1 MPRSLTGRIVA
12 AFVVVGLAVML
23 AVGAATFVA
32 LRSLHSDA
40 AQASLADLADSLLPQ
55 VRQSI
60 VDGDFRGTIE
70 EVRVR
75 LARGGTDV
83 LLVTADGS
91 LVNLNGSPAGGSL
104 ALDAATARG
113 DVVQGAAVIDDERV
127 VYAATI
133 LRARGTGPR
142 AVAFVQPDRSG
153 AQALADVGRSLPLVL
168 LVGLAVGGPLA
179 VLLAR
184 SVGRPLRRLAS
195 ATADLPSGAHDPL
208 PLAGPAEVREL
219 TERFNAMAGELEA
232 SRARE
237 RELLAHLRHDLR
249 TPLTVI
255 SGFAAAL
262 GDGTATGP
270 DAERAAAAIADEAE
284 RLERLVAELGTIEAL
299 REGSAVL
306 RPEQLD
312 AATLIATTAER
323 FGPRAEAAGVAIE
336 AIASDAAPPFAA
348 DRVAVERI
356 LANLVENALR
366 SAPPGGHVWLDA
378 RAVRSARGT
387 GAEDGGGDG
396 GGDAVALSVSDD
408 GPGFPPGTT
417 DRAFERFF
425 RADPARSGSGSG
437 LGLAIVRELAEAH
450 GGWAYAENLAP
461 RGARVGVVLPLVP
474 SVTTSAT

>member
-1 MPRSLTGRIVA
+1 VPRSLTGRIVA

-23 AVGAATFVA
+23 SVGAATFVA
-32 LRSLHSDA
+32 LRTLHSEA
-40 AQASLADLADSLLPQ
+40 AQAGLADLADSLLPQ

-60 VDGDFRGTIE
+60 ADGDFRGTIE

-91 LVNLNGSPAGGSL
+91 LINLNGSPAGGSL

-133 LRARGTGPR
+133 LRPRGTGPR

-153 AQALADVGRSLPLVL
+153 AEALADVGRSLPLVL

-179 VLLAR
+179 ILLAR

-195 ATADLPSGAHDPL
+195 ATADLPAGAHDPL
-208 PLAGPAEVREL
+208 PLAGPTEVREL
-219 TERFNAMAGELEA
+219 TERFNAMAAELEG

-237 RELLAHLRHDLR
+237 RELLANLRHDLR

-299 REGSAVL
+299 REGSAGL

-312 AATLIATTAER
+312 AAALIAATAER

-336 AIASDAAPPFAA
+336 AIPGDAIPSFAA

-366 SAPPGGHVWLDA
+366 SAPAGGHVWIDA
-378 RAVRSARGT
+378 RAVRSAVGEVA
-387 GAEDGGGDG
+387 GEG

-408 GPGFPPGTT
+408 GPGFPPGAT

-425 RADPARSGSGSG
+425 RADPARTGSGSG

-461 RGARVGVVLPLVP
+461 RGARVGIVLPLVP

>member
-1 MPRSLTGRIVA
+1 M
-12 AFVVVGLAVML
+12 
-23 AVGAATFVA
+23 
-32 LRSLHSDA
+32 
-40 AQASLADLADSLLPQ
+40 
-55 VRQSI
+55 
-60 VDGDFRGTIE
+60 
-70 EVRVR
+70 
-75 LARGGTDV
+75 
-83 LLVTADGS
+83 
-91 LVNLNGSPAGGSL
+91 
-104 ALDAATARG
+104 
-113 DVVQGAAVIDDERV
+113 
-127 VYAATI
+127 
-133 LRARGTGPR
+133 GPR

-179 VLLAR
+179 ILLAR

-195 ATADLPSGAHDPL
+195 ATADLPAGAHDPL
-208 PLAGPAEVREL
+208 PLAGPTEVREL
-219 TERFNAMAGELEA
+219 TERFNAMAAELEGG
-232 SRARE
+232 RARE
-237 RELLAHLRHDLR
+237 RELLANLRHDLR

-299 REGSAVL
+299 REGSAGL

-312 AATLIATTAER
+312 ASALVATTAER
-323 FGPRAEAAGVAIE
+323 FGPPAEAAGVTIE
-336 AIASDAAPPFAA
+336 AVSGDAVPSFAA

-366 SAPPGGHVWLDA
+366 SAPTGGHIWLDA
-378 RAVRSARGT
+378 RAVRSARGE
-387 GAEDGGGDG
+387 GAGEG

-425 RADPARSGSGSG
+425 RADPARTGSGSG

-461 RGARVGVVLPLVP
+461 RGARVSVVLPLVP
-474 SVTTSAT
+474 SVTSSAT

>member
-12 AFVVVGLAVML
+12 AFVVVGLAAML
-23 AVGAATFVA
+23 SVGAATFVA
-32 LRSLHSDA
+32 LRTLHLDA
-40 AQASLADLADSLLPQ
+40 AQAGLADVADSLLPQ

-60 VDGDFRGTIE
+60 ADGDFRGTIE

-83 LLVTADGS
+83 LLVTADGA
-91 LVNLNGSPAGGSL
+91 LINLNGSPAGGSL

-113 DVVQGAAVIDDERV
+113 DVVQGAAVIDGERV

-133 LRARGTGPR
+133 LRQRGTGPR

-195 ATADLPSGAHDPL
+195 ATADLPSGTHDPV
-208 PLAGPAEVREL
+208 PLSGPTEVREL
-219 TERFNAMAGELEA
+219 TEVYNAMAGELEG

-237 RELLAHLRHDLR
+237 RELLANLRHDLR

-262 GDGTATGP
+262 GDGTATGL

-299 REGSAVL
+299 REGSAGL
-306 RPEQLD
+306 RPEPLD
-312 AATLIATTAER
+312 PSALLAATTER
-323 FGPRAEAAGVAIE
+323 FGTRAEAAGVTIE
-336 AIASDAAPPFAA
+336 VVPGDAAPSFAA
-348 DRVAVERI
+348 DRVAVERM

-366 SAPPGGHVWLDA
+366 SAPMGGHLWLDA
-378 RAVRSARGT
+378 RAIRSAADMDAG
-387 GAEDGGGDG
+387 E
-396 GGDAVALSVSDD
+396 AVALSVSDD

-425 RADPARSGSGSG
+425 RADPARTGSGSG

-474 SVTTSAT
+474 SVTSSAT